1 MILKASQRG
10 GARQLANHLTNE
22 EDNQH
27 VELYDLRGFIADDL
41 DGALM
46 EAHSMAKATQCKQFM
61 FSINLSPPL
70 LGAFR

>member
-46 EAHSMAKATQCKQFM
+46 EAHSMAKTTQCKQFM
-61 FSINLSPPL
+61 FRS
-70 LGAFR
+70 A